1 MPSALIARDDA
12 SPPVP
17 RTALLHCAAM
27 TEPSDE
33 ALMLRYRDGEV
44 AAFEL
49 LYARHRGG
57 LYRYLLRQV
66 GTPSLAEELYQ
77 DVWARIIQARQR
89 YEPRAKFTTWAYRIA
104 HNRLMDH
111 FRAARI
117 PLADP
122 DAQDLEDLPDESPQA
137 WETLDRERAANAI
150 ASAVAQLPAAQ
161 RDAFLMQHEGGL
173 SLDDI
178 AQATGASRETVKSR
192 LRYAMARLRE
202 RLQALKEER

>member
-1 MPSALIARDDA
+1 
-12 SPPVP
+12 
-17 RTALLHCAAM
+17 
-27 TEPSDE
+27 
-33 ALMLRYRDGEV
+33 MLRYRDGDV
-44 AAFEL
+44 AAFEM

-57 LYRYLLRQV
+57 LYRYLLRQL
-66 GTPSLAEELYQ
+66 GTPALAEELYQ
-77 DVWARIIQARQR
+77 DVWARIIQARGR

-111 FRAARI
+111 FRAAHV
-117 PLADP
+117 PLAEP
-122 DAQDLEDLPDESPQA
+122 DDQALEELPDDAPPA

-173 SLDDI
+173 SLEEI
-178 AQATGASRETVKSR
+178 AQATGTSRETVKSR

-202 RLQALKEER
+202 RLQSLKEGT

>member
-1 MPSALIARDDA
+1 
-12 SPPVP
+12 
-17 RTALLHCAAM
+17 
-27 TEPSDE
+27 
-33 ALMLRYRDGEV
+33 MLRYRDGEV

-57 LYRYLLRQV
+57 LYRYLLRQL
-66 GTPSLAEELYQ
+66 GTQALAEELYQ
-77 DVWARIIQARQR
+77 DVWARIIQARGR
-89 YEPRAKFTTWAYRIA
+89 YEPRAKFATWAYRIA

-117 PLADP
+117 PLAEVED
-122 DAQDLEDLPDESPQA
+122 QELEELPDDAPPA
-137 WETLDRERAANAI
+137 WETLDRARAATAI
-150 ASAVAQLPAAQ
+150 AAAVAQLPVAQ

-178 AQATGASRETVKSR
+178 AQATGTSRETVKSR

-202 RLQALKEER
+202 RLQSLKEDT